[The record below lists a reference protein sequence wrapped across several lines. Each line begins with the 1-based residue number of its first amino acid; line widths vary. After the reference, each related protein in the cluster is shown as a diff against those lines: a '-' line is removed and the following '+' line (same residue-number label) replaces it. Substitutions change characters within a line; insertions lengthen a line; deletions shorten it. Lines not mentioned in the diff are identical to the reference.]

1 MKITGTTRLYAIVGD
16 PVEQVR
22 SPEVFTDRFVAAGI
36 DAVFL
41 PVHIPAARFDAVF
54 PSLLSIGNLDGLL
67 VTVPF
72 KARALP
78 YAQHVG
84 SMARAVD
91 AINALRRDASGAW
104 LGDMFDGLGFVRA
117 AERKGYGVRD
127 RRVAL
132 FGAGGAGSAI
142 AHALAEAGVASIGI
156 IEPHAAKA
164 ATLVDRLRRLY
175 PMQRFDVVDRVPPGS
190 SLVVNASPVGMR
202 ATDGLPGDLGPLD
215 PAAVIGDVVT
225 AKAPTPIIRL
235 AVEKG
240 HGHVTGGD
248 LHAGQVDALLDFFL
262 GKAPPPSAGASR

>member
-1 MKITGTTRLYAIVGD
+1 MNITGTTRLYAIVGD
-16 PVEQVR
+16 PIEQVR
-22 SPEVFTDRFVAAGI
+22 SPEVFTDRFARDGI
-36 DAVFL
+36 DAVFI
-41 PVHIPAARFDAVF
+41 PVHIPAARFEVVF
-54 PSLLSIGNLDGLL
+54 ASLLEIGNLDGLL
-67 VTVPF
+67 VTIPF

-78 YAQHVG
+78 FARHVG
-84 SMARAVD
+84 AMARAVD
-91 AINALRRDASGAW
+91 AINALRREPNGGW
-104 LGDMFDGLGFVRA
+104 FGDMFDGLGFVRA

-175 PMQRFDVVDRVPPGS
+175 PMQRFDVADRVPPGS

-225 AKAPTPIIRL
+225 ATMPTPIIRL
-235 AVEKG
+235 AAERG
-240 HGHVTGGD
+240 YGQVTGSD
-248 LHAGQVDALLDFFL
+248 LHAGQVDALFDFFFDR
-262 GKAPPPSAGASR
+262 ARPHAAGASR